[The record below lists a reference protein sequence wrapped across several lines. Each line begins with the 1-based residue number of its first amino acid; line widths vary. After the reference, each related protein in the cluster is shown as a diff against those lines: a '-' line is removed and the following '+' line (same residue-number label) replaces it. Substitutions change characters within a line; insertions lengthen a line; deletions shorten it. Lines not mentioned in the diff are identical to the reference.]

1 MTHHKHLPYPSIEF
15 ARDRI
20 LRQRLIIEDFW
31 AELVYVPGENN
42 IVADALSRLD
52 TAAETLEGKEEAFVS
67 EEL

>member
-1 MTHHKHLPYPSIEF
+1 M
-15 ARDRI
+15 
-20 LRQRLIIEDFW
+20 IIEDFW